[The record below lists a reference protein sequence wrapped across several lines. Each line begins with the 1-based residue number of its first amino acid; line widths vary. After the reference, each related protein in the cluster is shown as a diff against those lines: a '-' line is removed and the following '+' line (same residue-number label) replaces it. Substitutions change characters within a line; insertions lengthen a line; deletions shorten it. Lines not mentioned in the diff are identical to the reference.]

1 MSLRRGR
8 RRGGGPSP
16 SLTSTLVQGGGGG
29 VVEWIVA
36 QEGRVMA
43 TARQTEENQGE
54 EGTLWL
60 GRWGGG
66 LARGGMG
73 DGQVGTAAATPLL
86 PVGTWKQRDG
96 SGRFMCGGGGGGEPL
111 TTVTQPAGRPPVKI
125 RAGHPSCRQEGW
137 PRSCGG
143 GGGEP
148 APSRSRRAGRGRGSP
163 EAASGAAR
171 GAVAEPSPRRSIPWH
186 PTLPEMSGPRCEEG
200 R

>member
-143 GGGEP
+143 GGGANPLQAAAGAP
-148 APSRSRRAGRGRGSP
+148 AEGGARPRRRLGPQGGRWPSQ
-163 EAASGAAR
+163 AR
-171 GAVAEPSPRRSIPWH
+171 GGQSLGTPPCLR
-186 PTLPEMSGPRCEEG
+186 
-200 R
+200 